1 MKNEAV
7 NIPPINQ
14 RIKEIVK
21 FYNDNNVREFCRK
34 IGLEAPQK
42 VNRLFLVNEDNGKY
56 PVPST
61 EIILTILN
69 KFDKISAEWLLLGKG
84 EMLRPEHGEQT
95 SPAAA
100 PSDLSSAMAEINRL
114 TDKINAQSCELED
127 LRRLMTGQV
136 SELIRQNSA
145 LIDLLSR
152 K

>member
-14 RIKEIVK
+14 RIKDIVR

-34 IGLEAPQK
+34 IGLDAPQK
-42 VNRLFLVNEDNGKY
+42 VNRLFLINEDNGKY

-84 EMLRPEHGEQT
+84 EMLRPEHGEET
-95 SPAAA
+95 SPVAAH
-100 PSDLSSAMAEINRL
+100 SDLSSAMAEIGRL
-114 TDKINAQSCELED
+114 SGELEE

-145 LIDLLSR
+145 LIDLLTR
-152 K
+152 AK